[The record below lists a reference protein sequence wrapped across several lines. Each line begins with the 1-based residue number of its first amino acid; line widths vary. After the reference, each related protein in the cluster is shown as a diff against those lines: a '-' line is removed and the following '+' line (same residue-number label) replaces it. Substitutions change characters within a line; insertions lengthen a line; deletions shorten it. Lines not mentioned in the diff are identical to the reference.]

1 MKIVSTSECDRTKL
15 VDGIKRRL
23 NTFEGSFAQDAGS
36 DPELMSRVFGK
47 ELSPVDSVRR
57 IVADVKEK
65 GDQAVVSYGSAF
77 DGVSIEADK
86 LRVSDEEIKE
96 AYTRVD
102 KALLGAVKRAK
113 DNITLFQRHIKVDT
127 PDKSSTDGV
136 SLELVYRP
144 IENVGIYVPGGKA
157 SYPSTVL
164 MCAVPARV
172 AGVDRVIMCTPP
184 GKDGKVS
191 PERLVAAGEAGVK
204 EIYKIGG
211 VQAIAAMAFGTG
223 TVPRVDKIVGPG
235 NVFVTMAKKEVY
247 GYVDIDLLAGPSEVV
262 VLADEKAG
270 AALIA
275 SDLLSQ
281 AEHPGAA
288 ILVTPSNR
296 LAEDV
301 QVQINKQ
308 LTELSSK
315 EIAER
320 SLESLG
326 IMVVTGDMDE
336 AVEIAD
342 GIAPEHV
349 ALHLEDPEAMLPRLR
364 HAGTIFVGSFSPVAV
379 GDYIAGPSH
388 VLPTGGT
395 ARFFSGLGVNDFMR
409 RSSVISYSKEALIE
423 AAPDV
428 ITMAETE
435 GLPAHAQ
442 SVRMRLK

>member
-65 GDQAVVSYGSAF
+65 GDYAVVSYGSAF

-86 LRVSDEEIKE
+86 LRVTEEEIEE
-96 AYTRVD
+96 AYTGVD
-102 KALLGAVKRAK
+102 MALLEAIKRAI

-211 VQAIAAMAFGTG
+211 VQAIAAMAFGTA
-223 TVPRVDKIVGPG
+223 TVPQVDKIVGPG

-301 QVQINKQ
+301 QVEINKQ

-349 ALHLEDPEAMLPRLR
+349 ALHLEDPEAVLPRLR
-364 HAGTIFVGSFSPVAV
+364 HAGTIFVGSFSPVAI

-442 SVRMRLK
+442 SVRMRIE

>member
-1 MKIVSTSECDRTKL
+1 MKIVSTAECDRTKL

-23 NTFEGSFAQDAGS
+23 NTFEGSFVQDAGS

-47 ELSPVDSVRR
+47 ELSAVDSVRR

-65 GDQAVVSYGSAF
+65 GDRAVVSYGSAF

-86 LRVSDEEIKE
+86 LRVSDEEIEE

-102 KALLGAVKRAK
+102 KALLGAIKRAI
-113 DNITLFQRHIKVDT
+113 DNIALFQGHIKVET

-223 TVPRVDKIVGPG
+223 AVPRVDKIVGPG

-301 QVQINKQ
+301 QVEINKQ

-349 ALHLEDPEAMLPRLR
+349 ALHLEDPEAVLPRLR

>member
-65 GDQAVVSYGSAF
+65 GDRAVVSYGSAF

-102 KALLGAVKRAK
+102 KALLGAIKRAI

-308 LTELSSK
+308 LTELSSR

-349 ALHLEDPEAMLPRLR
+349 ALHLEDPEAVLPRLR

>member
-1 MKIVSTSECDRTKL
+1 
-15 VDGIKRRL
+15 
-23 NTFEGSFAQDAGS
+23 
-36 DPELMSRVFGK
+36 
-47 ELSPVDSVRR
+47 
-57 IVADVKEK
+57 
-65 GDQAVVSYGSAF
+65 AVVSYGSAF

-102 KALLGAVKRAK
+102 KALLGAIKRAI

-275 SDLLSQ
+275 SDMLSQ

-288 ILVTPSNR
+288 MLVTPSSR

-301 QVQINKQ
+301 QVEINKQ

-349 ALHLEDPEAMLPRLR
+349 ALHLEDPEAVLPRLR